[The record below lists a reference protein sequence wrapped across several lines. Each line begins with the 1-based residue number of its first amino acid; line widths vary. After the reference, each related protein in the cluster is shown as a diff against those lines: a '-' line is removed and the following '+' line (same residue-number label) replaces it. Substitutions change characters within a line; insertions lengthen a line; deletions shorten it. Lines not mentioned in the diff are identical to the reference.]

1 MKVNLALEAGMRISG
16 TNERG
21 MKTLFDTNA
30 DNHSATFASPME
42 IMLESLGACSTLD
55 VISILRKQRRT
66 ITDFRVD
73 IEAERAEEHPKVFV
87 SAHVIYTLTSPDA
100 TLNELTRAV
109 ELSQEKYCS
118 ASAMFIRSGCEITYE
133 AVIISPNN

>member
-1 MKVNLALEAGMRISG
+1 MNVNLILEEGMRVRG
-16 TNERG
+16 TNARG
-21 MKTLFDTNA
+21 MTTLFDTNGDA
-30 DNHSATFASPME
+30 HIATSASPME
-42 IMLESLGACSTLD
+42 IMLESLGGCSTMD

-73 IEAERAEEHPKVFV
+73 IEAERAEEHPKVFI
-87 SAHVIYTLTSPDA
+87 SAHLKYTLTSPDA

-133 AVIISPNN
+133 AVINLPQ